1 MTAAALLLGVAAFV
15 VAIRYSLAPDAG
27 AEALATVR
35 SAIRAMADRTLS
47 DDEKE
52 RFFRRAS
59 LRLFADF
66 FRISL
71 SGVFA
76 LTVPA
81 VILWAGIVAG
91 LFSPEDVA
99 RTALSW
105 PFLLGSG
112 TGSVIAWLALKRLT

>member
-15 VAIRYSLAPDAG
+15 VAIRYSQAPDAG
-27 AEALATVR
+27 AEALATAW
-35 SAIRAMADRTLS
+35 SAIGAMADRTLS

-52 RFFRRAS
+52 QFLRRAS

-71 SGVFA
+71 SGVLA
-76 LTVPA
+76 LAVPA
-81 VILWAGIVAG
+81 AIIWAGIAAG

-99 RTALSW
+99 KTALSW
-105 PFLLGSG
+105 PFLLGSSA
-112 TGSVIAWLALKRLT
+112 GSVIAWLALTWLT